1 MPTYVYKGRNR
12 ANENVSGEKIAEN
25 REALDRL
32 LKREQITITN
42 VREKGREIALPKLK
56 GRQSVNAHELA
67 IFTKQFSV
75 MIDAGLPLV
84 QCLDILAA
92 QQPNKFFAQSISSVQ
107 ADVEAGSTLAAAMEK
122 QPKVFDRLYTNMVA
136 AGETGGILDNIL
148 QRLSVYIEKAV
159 KLKSDIKGAMTYP
172 VIVVVMAVIVIS
184 VIMIVVIPSFTKIF
198 QELLGGDAGLPL
210 PTQIVVSISH
220 FLVGYWWLMAIVIAA
235 ISYGIKMY
243 YATPKGNRVIDNL
256 LLKAPILGPVVKKV
270 AVARFARTLS
280 TLLSSGVSILEALD
294 ITARTSGNIMIQEAI
309 LKVRAGVERGQTLV
323 EPLNATGIFPNMVGQ
338 MIGIGEQTGALDTM
352 LGKIADFYEQEVD
365 AAVAG
370 LLTLIEPLMI
380 GFLGISIGGIVI
392 AMYLPLF
399 TLIGKLSNGK

>member
-12 ANENVSGEKIAEN
+12 ANETVSGEKTADN
-25 REALDRL
+25 REALERM
-32 LKREQITITN
+32 LKREQISLTN
-42 VREKGREIALPKLK
+42 VREKGREIALPKLGMK
-56 GRQSVNAHELA
+56 KSVTAKDLA
-67 IFTKQFSV
+67 VFTKQFSV

-92 QQPNKFFAQSISSVQ
+92 QQPNKFFAQAISSVQ

-172 VIVVVMAVIVIS
+172 VIVVVIAVIVIS

-198 QELLGGDAGLPL
+198 KELLGGDEGLPL
-210 PTQIVVSISH
+210 PTQIVVNISH
-220 FLVGYWWLMAIVIAA
+220 FMVDYWWLIAIVTAA
-235 ISYGIKMY
+235 ISCGIKMY
-243 YATPKGNRVIDNL
+243 YATPKGNWQIDKI
-256 LLKAPILGPVVKKV
+256 LLKTPILGSVIRKV

-280 TLLSSGVSILEALD
+280 TLLTSGVSILEALD
-294 ITARTSGNIMIQEAI
+294 ITARTSGNVIIQDAI
-309 LKVRAGVERGQTLV
+309 LKVRAGIERGQTLV

-370 LLTLIEPLMI
+370 MLALIEPLMI
-380 GFLGISIGGIVI
+380 GFLGITIGGIVI

-399 TLIGKLSNGK
+399 SLIGKLSNGK

>member
-12 ANENVSGEKIAEN
+12 ANETVSGEKTADN
-25 REALDRL
+25 REALERML
-32 LKREQITITN
+32 NREQVSLTN
-42 VREKGREIALPKLK
+42 VREKGREIALPKLGMK
-56 GRQSVNAHELA
+56 KSVTAKDLA
-67 IFTKQFSV
+67 VFTKQFSV

-92 QQPNKFFAQSISSVQ
+92 QQPNKFFAQAISSVQ

-172 VIVVVMAVIVIS
+172 VIVVVIAVIVIS

-198 QELLGGDAGLPL
+198 KELLGGDEGLPL
-210 PTQIVVSISH
+210 PTQIVVNISH
-220 FLVGYWWLMAIVIAA
+220 FMVDYWWLIAIVTAA
-235 ISYGIKMY
+235 ISCGIKMY
-243 YATPKGNRVIDNL
+243 YATPKGNWQIDKI
-256 LLKAPILGPVVKKV
+256 LLKTPILGSVIRKV

-280 TLLSSGVSILEALD
+280 TLLTSGVSILEALD
-294 ITARTSGNIMIQEAI
+294 ITARTSGNVIIQDAI
-309 LKVRAGVERGQTLV
+309 LKVRAGIERGQTLV

-370 LLTLIEPLMI
+370 MLALIEPLMI
-380 GFLGISIGGIVI
+380 GFLGITIGGIVI

-399 TLIGKLSNGK
+399 SLIGKLSNGK

>member
-12 ANENVSGEKIAEN
+12 ANETVSGEKTAEN
-25 REALDRL
+25 REALERM
-32 LKREQITITN
+32 LKREQISLTN
-42 VREKGREIALPKLK
+42 VREKGREIALPKLGMK
-56 GRQSVNAHELA
+56 KSVNAKELA
-67 IFTKQFSV
+67 VFTKQFSV

-122 QPKVFDRLYTNMVA
+122 QPKAFDRLYTNMVA

-172 VIVVVMAVIVIS
+172 IIVVVIAVIVIS
-184 VIMIVVIPSFTKIF
+184 VIMIFVIPSFTKIF
-198 QELLGGDAGLPL
+198 KELLGGDEGLPL
-210 PTQIVVSISH
+210 PTQIVVNISH
-220 FLVGYWWLMAIVIAA
+220 FMVGYWWLIAIVGGVLTYA
-235 ISYGIKMY
+235 IKMY
-243 YATPKGNRVIDNL
+243 YATPKGNWQIDNL
-256 LLKAPILGPVVKKV
+256 LLKTPIIGSVIRKV

-294 ITARTSGNIMIQEAI
+294 ITARTSGNVIIQDAI
-309 LKVRAGVERGQTLV
+309 LKVRSGIERGQTLV

-370 LLTLIEPLMI
+370 MLSLIEPVMI
-380 GFLGISIGGIVI
+380 GFLGVTIGGIVI

-399 TLIGKLSNGK
+399 SLIGKLSNGK

>member
-12 ANENVSGEKIAEN
+12 ANEVVTGEKTAEN
-25 REALDRL
+25 RETLERM
-32 LKREQITITN
+32 LKREQVVLTN
-42 VREKGREIALPKLK
+42 VREKGREIALPKLGMK
-56 GRQSVNAHELA
+56 KSVNAKELA
-67 IFTKQFSV
+67 VFTKQFSV

-92 QQPNKFFAQSISSVQ
+92 QQPNKFFAQAISSVQ

-172 VIVVVMAVIVIS
+172 IIVVVMAILVIS
-184 VIMIVVIPSFTKIF
+184 VIMIVVIPAFTKIF
-198 QELLGGDAGLPL
+198 KELLGGDQGLPL
-210 PTQIVVSISH
+210 PTQIVVNISH
-220 FLVGYWWLMAIVIAA
+220 FMVGYWWLMGMAIAGISFA
-235 ISYGIKMY
+235 IKKY
-243 YATPKGNRVIDNL
+243 YATPKGNRQIDNL
-256 LLKAPILGPVVKKV
+256 LLRAPIIGSVIKKV

-294 ITARTSGNIMIQEAI
+294 ITARTSGNVIIQEAI
-309 LKVRAGVERGQTLV
+309 LKVRSGVERGQTLV
-323 EPLNATGIFPNMVGQ
+323 EPLNATQIFPNMVGQ

-370 LLTLIEPLMI
+370 LLSLIEPVMI

-399 TLIGKLSNGK
+399 SLIGKLSNSN